1 MAFWSQVG
9 GDRITEPKR
18 KYRWLAYIGGLQP
31 WVCKKVTK
39 PEFEVT
45 ETPHQYLNHEFYY
58 PGRVKW
64 SSVTVTLVDPQ
75 EPDLAQIFWNKLV
88 DSGYHPP
95 ENPGDTTT
103 ISKSGAVSQVGKV
116 RIVQLGAADE
126 KPGAGGGQAA
136 AAMNK
141 DTIVEEWQLYNAWVK
156 KVTFGELDY
165 SSDDMVEVS
174 VELRYDYAKLNGQ
187 NQETFPG
194 TGNQESIVNVP
205 IGVI

>member
-1 MAFWSQVG
+1 MAFWSDVG
-9 GDRITEPKR
+9 GHGTGITEPKR

-64 SSVTVTLVDPQ
+64 SSVTVTLVDPSA
-75 EPDLAQIFWNKLV
+75 PDMAQHFWNALV
-88 DSGYHPP
+88 SSGYHPP
-95 ENPGDTTT
+95 EAPGDTTT
-103 ISKSGAVSQVGKV
+103 ISKHGATKALGKV
-116 RIVQLGAADE
+116 RLVQLGNKDLAT
-126 KPGAGGGQAA
+126 GAGGGQGTAGG
-136 AAMNK
+136 
-141 DTIVEEWQLYNAWVK
+141 DTVIEEWQLYNPWVK

-174 VELRYDYAKLNGQ
+174 VEIRYDYAKLNGVDH
-187 NQETFPG
+187 NPIG
-194 TGNQESIVNVP
+194 GNADSVVNVP
-205 IGVI
+205 ITTEF